1 MKINSDFS
9 LNQLQIKQN
18 NLIEAENKFK
28 GLLAKKIDKS
38 GEGNDKIAEDEELR
52 KVSQDFEAIFVNM
65 MFKQMRSSVFKSG
78 LLDGGMS
85 REIFEDMYYNQISK
99 SAAENNELGIAEMIY
114 QQLSNK
120 S

>member
-9 LNQLQIKQN
+9 INQLQIKQN
-18 NLIEAENKFK
+18 NLVDAENKFK
-28 GLLAKKIDKS
+28 NLLAKKTNESEKENKETEEDK
-38 GEGNDKIAEDEELR
+38 ELK
-52 KVSQDFEAIFVNM
+52 KVSQEFEAIFVNM

-85 REIFEDMYYNQISK
+85 REIFEDVYYNEVSK
-99 SAAENNELGIAEMIY
+99 SAAESNELGIAEVIY